1 MVRSHRRRKT
11 VPHRSY
17 PPATPGAFTMNF
29 FIRTRT
35 EKTEIAATTTKKAKT
50 TAAAAYDQVD
60 VTVDDALV
68 FDKAWVP
75 SVQVFE
81 NRPGVRI
88 VWKGSPL
95 AIQSFPYYNKLH
107 PSEVSIASTLRL
119 TPEQYLKCKRTLVL
133 AAQESAKAR
142 RAFRKSDAQKL
153 CRIDVN
159 KVSLLWSVFNRL
171 GWLGPK

>member
-1 MVRSHRRRKT
+1 MNVFIHTRFKKT
-11 VPHRSY
+11 TIV
-17 PPATPGAFTMNF
+17 ATAT
-29 FIRTRT
+29 T
-35 EKTEIAATTTKKAKT
+35 TTTKKAKT
-50 TAAAAYDQVD
+50 SAAAAYDQVD
-60 VTVDDALV
+60 VTVDDSLV
-68 FDKAWVP
+68 FEEAWVP

-81 NRPGVRI
+81 KRPGVRI
-88 VWKGSPL
+88 VWK
-95 AIQSFPYYNKLH
+95 
-107 PSEVSIASTLRL
+107 VSIASTLRL

-133 AAQESAKAR
+133 AAQESAKAS